1 MPKIRGYGLLT
12 KAIGFSLVGLL
23 LFVTMPGP
31 AMAAGT
37 PTHWVTVDSLRLRD
51 GPGTSHEVLTSLF
64 QDQEVTVLGKQE
76 GWANVQAGDWEGWVS
91 AEYLRAKVRKAV
103 DAEFLRLRA
112 FPELNAEILTQVSYG
127 SILSVLDEKDGWSRV
142 LLHDQ
147 VGWMKSEY
155 LTDPA
160 NIDPAG
166 VPPIESTLIKFVT
179 VDALNVRTGP
189 GTDSDLLE
197 ILPGGT
203 LVTVL
208 EEKESWSRIELSGE
222 EAWVYRE
229 YLSDTNADAVVAA
242 LGGEPQIN
250 QLPEDIS
257 TLLASSERLPSGSD
271 KSSNSV
277 VLKTAEKYLGVPY
290 VWGGASP
297 EEGFDCSGYVMYL
310 FGELGVSL
318 PHGAEAISQ
327 YGTPVEFPDLQ
338 PGDVIFFQNTY
349 RYGVSHLGIW
359 AGNNTFIHA
368 PEPGADVSYEELTG
382 FYLDHYWGARR
393 ILP

>member
-1 MPKIRGYGLLT
+1 MPKTRGYGLLT
-12 KAIGFSLVGLL
+12 KAIGFGLVGLL
-23 LFVTMPGP
+23 LCVAMPGP
-31 AMAAGT
+31 TMAAGVA
-37 PTHWVTVDSLRLRD
+37 THWVTVDSLRLRN
-51 GPGTSHEVLTSLF
+51 GPGTSYEVLTSLF
-64 QDQEVTVLGKQE
+64 QDEEVTVLGKQE
-76 GWANVQAGDWEGWVS
+76 GWAHVQAGDWEGWVS
-91 AEYLRAKVRKAV
+91 AEYLRAKIRKAV

-112 FPELNAEILTQVSYG
+112 FPELNAEILTQAPYG
-127 SILSVLDEKDGWSRV
+127 SILSLLEEQDGWSRV
-142 LLHDQ
+142 LFHDQ
-147 VGWMKSEY
+147 MGWMKSEY

-166 VPPIESTLIKFVT
+166 VAPTESTLIKFVT
-179 VDALNVRTGP
+179 VDALNVRAGP

-208 EEKESWSRIELSGE
+208 EEQESWSRIELSGE

-250 QLPEDIS
+250 QLPEDIA
-257 TLLASSERLPSGSD
+257 TLLANGESLPSGSGE
-271 KSSNSV
+271 SSNSI
-277 VLKTAEKYLGVPY
+277 VLKTAERYLGVPY

-297 EEGFDCSGYVMYL
+297 EEGFDCSGYVMYI

-327 YGTPVEFPDLQ
+327 YGTPVEFQDLQ

-368 PEPGADVSYEELTG
+368 PEPGVNVSYEELKG

>member
-1 MPKIRGYGLLT
+1 MLKIRGYGLLT
-12 KAIGFSLVGLL
+12 KAIGVSLVGLL
-23 LFVTMPGP
+23 LFVAMPGP

-37 PTHWVTVDSLRLRD
+37 PTHWVTVDSLRLRN

-64 QDQEVTVLGKQE
+64 QDEEVTVLGKRE

-112 FPELNAEILTQVSYG
+112 LPELNAEILTQAPYG
-127 SILSVLDEKDGWSRV
+127 SVLSLLEEKDGWSKV
-142 LLHDQ
+142 LFHDQ

-155 LTDPA
+155 LTDLI

-166 VPPIESTLIKFVT
+166 VPPTESTLIKFVT
-179 VDALNVRTGP
+179 VDALNVRAGP

-208 EEKESWSRIELSGE
+208 EEQESWSRIELSGK

-242 LGGEPQIN
+242 LGGGPQIN
-250 QLPEDIS
+250 QLPEDIA
-257 TLLASSERLPSGSD
+257 TLLASSERLPSGSGEA
-271 KSSNSV
+271 SNSI
-277 VLKTAEKYLGVPY
+277 VLRTAEKYLGVPY

-327 YGTPVEFPDLQ
+327 YGTPVEFQDLQ

-368 PEPGADVSYEELTG
+368 PEPGANVSYEELKG

>member
-1 MPKIRGYGLLT
+1 LLT
-12 KAIGFSLVGLL
+12 KAIGCSLVGLL
-23 LFVTMPGP
+23 LFVAMPGP
-31 AMAAGT
+31 AIAAGT
-37 PTHWVTVDSLRLRD
+37 PTHWATVDGLRLRD
-51 GPGTSHEVLTSLF
+51 GPGTSHEVLTSLS
-64 QDQEVTVLGKQE
+64 QDEEVTVLGKQE
-76 GWANVQAGDWEGWVS
+76 GWANVQVGDWEGWVS

-112 FPELNAEILTQVSYG
+112 LPELDAEILNQASYG
-127 SILSVLDEKDGWSRV
+127 SILSVLEEKDGWSKV
-142 LLHDQ
+142 LFHDQ

-155 LTDPA
+155 LTDLA
-160 NIDPAG
+160 NIDPTE
-166 VPPIESTLIKFVT
+166 VSLTESTLIKFVT
-179 VDALNVRTGP
+179 VDALNVRSGP

-208 EEKESWSRIELSGE
+208 EEQGSWSRIELSGE

-229 YLSDTNADAVVAA
+229 YLSDTDANAVVAA

-250 QLPEDIS
+250 QLPEDIA
-257 TLLASSERLPSGSD
+257 TLLANNERLSSGLGE
-271 KSSNSV
+271 SSNSV

-368 PEPGADVSYEELTG
+368 PEPGASVSYEELKG